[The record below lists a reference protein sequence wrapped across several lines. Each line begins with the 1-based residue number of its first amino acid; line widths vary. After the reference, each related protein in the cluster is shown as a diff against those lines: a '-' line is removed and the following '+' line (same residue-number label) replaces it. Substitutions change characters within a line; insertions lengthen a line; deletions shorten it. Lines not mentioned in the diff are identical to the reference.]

1 VTILL
6 CFITSFV
13 EASLNSLFTIGDL
26 ILGIAFARTFRLIPV
41 TKACVCSPFTGGGI
55 TLPWGIAVDGND
67 TVWVFNFGA
76 VKVGTSTT
84 TPTGISRYCG
94 VDTKKCPPG
103 MRVGDPISPDTG
115 YRSDSLQ
122 RITGG
127 QIDPSGNV
135 WLTNNW
141 KIDSDGFVNPGG
153 NAVVIAIGAAA
164 PVKTPLIGPPVSFK

>member
-1 VTILL
+1 MIILL

-84 TPTGISRYCG
+84 TPTGSAATAVSIPR
-94 VDTKKCPPG
+94 
-103 MRVGDPISPDTG
+103 
-115 YRSDSLQ
+115 
-122 RITGG
+122 
-127 QIDPSGNV
+127 NV
-135 WLTNNW
+135 H
-141 KIDSDGFVNPGG
+141 P
-153 NAVVIAIGAAA
+153 ACE
-164 PVKTPLIGPPVSFK
+164 